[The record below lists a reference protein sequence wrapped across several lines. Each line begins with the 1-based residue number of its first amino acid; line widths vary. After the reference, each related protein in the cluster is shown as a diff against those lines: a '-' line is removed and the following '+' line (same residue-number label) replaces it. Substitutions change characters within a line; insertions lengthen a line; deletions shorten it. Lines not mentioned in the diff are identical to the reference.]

1 MKKHV
6 YLLSLSFLICFYSC
20 SKNKIIEL
28 PITTSSPD
36 ALAYYKKA
44 MLSYQ
49 VGDAP
54 ETRMF
59 LDSALAIDSTF
70 AMALELYDSPDP
82 LVKKKH
88 RELAKKY
95 VQESTPAEK
104 QMLEIRESYRTGDM
118 DRALKGAQWLVENH
132 PNAFDSYV
140 WLGQVLSD
148 RYEIEEAIKVLKK
161 AISLNPDSYRA
172 YSLLMGHHIAA
183 GTQAMLPIEKRN
195 VKVGME
201 YGDEL
206 IRIRGDHGLPYHL
219 KANCYRQQGLFEKAK
234 PLYEKS
240 IEKRKGLSSEAT
252 AYVVS
257 AHNYMFSGNLEVA
270 RQRYNS
276 AIKLVEEDP
285 NIWFILNNYLTF
297 SYMFDNDYIG
307 AVDNISMVE
316 SQLDNRN
323 FDDIT
328 LLQRKGQSSWQKM
341 ICYAHNQMEEDAF
354 LSLKKRIDYN
364 KKRADLLGDENISRN
379 VKTDALFQTAWVNIL
394 FGKYDRAKNNLEKLK
409 NIQEKR
415 NDPTA
420 MYGYHGLSGM
430 AHLMEGN
437 HELALDNFANGN
449 ANAIY
454 FNYFKGLAL
463 KAAGKDKE
471 ATRVFNDIATIN
483 FSNWNIAIVRRLAN
497 KQLGNT

>member
-1 MKKHV
+1 
-6 YLLSLSFLICFYSC
+6 
-20 SKNKIIEL
+20 
-28 PITTSSPD
+28 
-36 ALAYYKKA
+36 
-44 MLSYQ
+44 
-49 VGDAP
+49 
-54 ETRMF
+54 
-59 LDSALAIDSTF
+59 
-70 AMALELYDSPDP
+70 
-82 LVKKKH
+82 
-88 RELAKKY
+88 
-95 VQESTPAEK
+95 
-104 QMLEIRESYRTGDM
+104 
-118 DRALKGAQWLVENH
+118 
-132 PNAFDSYV
+132 
-140 WLGQVLSD
+140 
-148 RYEIEEAIKVLKK
+148 
-161 AISLNPDSYRA
+161 
-172 YSLLMGHHIAA
+172 
-183 GTQAMLPIEKRN
+183 
-195 VKVGME
+195 
-201 YGDEL
+201 
-206 IRIRGDHGLPYHL
+206 
-219 KANCYRQQGLFEKAK
+219 
-234 PLYEKS
+234 
-240 IEKRKGLSSEAT
+240 
-252 AYVVS
+252 
-257 AHNYMFSGNLEVA
+257 MFSGNLEVA